1 LMELARLRLENLR
14 LPAEVDQ
21 VQLRALVAPRAWR
34 QGRIFEMDRRNTED
48 DCRALVE
55 RLSNRVGEQA
65 VLRAYLRPEA
75 QPEFS
80 WGYVPW
86 LGGLAPG
93 PAGHSPGALSRP
105 LDLRQSPAPVQVDS
119 EGTPARLLW
128 RERSYAVVHA
138 WGPERIETSWWRGR
152 DVRRDYYR
160 VEVEGGRRFW
170 LYHDLDRRAWFLHG
184 VYG

>member
-1 LMELARLRLENLR
+1 
-14 LPAEVDQ
+14 V
-21 VQLRALVAPRAWR
+21 
-34 QGRIFEMDRRNTED
+34 DRRNPPDEF
-48 DCRALVE
+48 RALVE
-55 RLSNRVGEQA
+55 RLSNRVGEKA

-86 LGGLAPG
+86 LGGLI
-93 PAGHSPGALSRP
+93 PAQACGSRSALSRP
-105 LDLRQSPAPVQVDS
+105 VDLRGVPTPVRVETND
-119 EGTPARLLW
+119 GPARFAW
-128 RERSYAVVHA
+128 REQSYIVARA

-160 VEVEGGRRFW
+160 VEVDDGQRFW
-170 LYHDLDRRAWFLHG
+170 LFRDLTREKWFLHG